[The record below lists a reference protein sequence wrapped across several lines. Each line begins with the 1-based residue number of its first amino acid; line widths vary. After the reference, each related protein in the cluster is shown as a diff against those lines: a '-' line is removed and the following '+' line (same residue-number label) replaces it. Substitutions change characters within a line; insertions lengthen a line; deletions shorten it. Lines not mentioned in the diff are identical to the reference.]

1 MPAAFDFPYFMLS
14 RIPPFVL
21 RSAFVV
27 ALVVIFTLAMIPQP
41 VVPMVVAFQD
51 KLHHCA
57 AFAVLMLMGWAGWP
71 SRSLRVAGGLVLYG
85 LLIEV
90 AQDQLTT
97 NRVGEPMDWLADS
110 VGIAIGLGLI
120 RLLTLRRP
128 EER

>member
-1 MPAAFDFPYFMLS
+1 MLS

-21 RSAFVV
+21 RSTFVV

-71 SRSLRVAGGLVLYG
+71 SRGLWVAGGLVLYG

-90 AQDQLTT
+90 AQDQFTT

-120 RLLTLRRP
+120 RRLAARQQP
-128 EER
+128 ESR